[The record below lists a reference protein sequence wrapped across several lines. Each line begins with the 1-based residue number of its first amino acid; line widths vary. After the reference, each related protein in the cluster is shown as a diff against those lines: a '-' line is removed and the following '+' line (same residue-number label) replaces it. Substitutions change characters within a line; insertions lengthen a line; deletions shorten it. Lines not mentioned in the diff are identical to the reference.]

1 MQLPEN
7 LAESRERALFCTSHT
22 SKRSCFR
29 SPTMLPASSASCIP
43 ACNVRAVCQAEDAAA
58 VEASLYKQLEAT
70 PERGTEFAAAVRAVL
85 RDETSWCP
93 SPPSHPTAYGLR
105 CLASAPR
112 LRLRKCVT
120 SITSEALHETN
131 AVPQQCVPPHSVD
144 LKVRRFPA
152 SHLHPVAAVC
162 RPVVRPALGT
172 LHAAQLWPGAIAPAN
187 CAGPSTA
194 SLTMCDR
201 VSDELLTT
209 SLSSSRIVV
218 LRGSSCLTMQRPSSV
233 AEAAQRC

>member
-7 LAESRERALFCTSHT
+7 LAESCERALFCISHT

-93 SPPSHPTAYGLR
+93 PPHLSPSPTA
-105 CLASAPR
+105 SA
-112 LRLRKCVT
+112 
-120 SITSEALHETN
+120 AW
-131 AVPQQCVPPHSVD
+131 PPPLD
-144 LKVRRFPA
+144 
-152 SHLHPVAAVC
+152 C
-162 RPVVRPALGT
+162 G
-172 LHAAQLWPGAIAPAN
+172 
-187 CAGPSTA
+187 
-194 SLTMCDR
+194 
-201 VSDELLTT
+201 
-209 SLSSSRIVV
+209 
-218 LRGSSCLTMQRPSSV
+218 
-233 AEAAQRC
+233 